1 MDWSQFRVILFD
13 LDGVLT
19 PTTQI
24 HRKAWAKMFNDYLR
38 EIGDDRTYTDDDYY
52 KFVDGKPRYAG
63 VRNYLESLGLNL
75 SEEEVVRLG
84 DLKNDDFSAVL
95 ERDGIEA
102 YPGSKRLI
110 DQLHDAG
117 VKMCVV
123 SSSRNALAVLDAAGI
138 RDYFEHV
145 VDGNVAREQG
155 LAGKPAPDTYSYA
168 AHLCGEQNSAAV
180 VVEDAISG
188 VQAGAAGNF
197 GLVIGVDRGAGV
209 EALEASGAQLVV
221 SDLEELTK

>member
-24 HRKAWAKMFNDYLR
+24 HRKAWSKMFNDYLR
-38 EIGDDRTYTDDDYY
+38 EIGDDRTYADDDYY

-155 LAGKPAPDTYSYA
+155 LAGKPAPDTYSCA

-197 GLVIGVDRGAGV
+197 GLVIGVNRGAGV